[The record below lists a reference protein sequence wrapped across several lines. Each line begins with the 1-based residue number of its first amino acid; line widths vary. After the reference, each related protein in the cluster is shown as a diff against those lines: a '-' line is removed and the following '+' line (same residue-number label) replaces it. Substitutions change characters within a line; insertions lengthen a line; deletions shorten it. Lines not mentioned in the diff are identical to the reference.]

1 MRQTVYLDILILL
14 NSIIN
19 FYILFITGAMS
30 RSRIIRIRLLIGG
43 LLGGA
48 LSATILLPEM
58 NDFLSFLFKALTSA
72 IIVFISFEP
81 QSKRVFLRRYIYYMA
96 VNFIFAG
103 AVLFCCF
110 LFSTPLI
117 YYNNSNFYFDISA
130 PFLIVIATLTYIL
143 ITVTVKRSDQPMHIQ
158 KFYDLEIRKSGETV
172 KCTAFA
178 DTGNAL
184 KDVFTGDPIIVADYG
199 VIDRLLPGAFR
210 SYFVTDDA
218 AENID
223 AVALT
228 EGAEEIRLVPFSSV
242 GGAGF
247 LKAFRCDE
255 IKITGDNK
263 AYSLSHGY
271 IAVYN
276 GELSSGN
283 YGAIINP
290 EIFDVA
296 REVA

>member
-30 RSRIIRIRLLIGG
+30 RSRIIRPRLLIGG
-43 LLGGA
+43 LVGGL
-48 LSATILLPEM
+48 LSATVLLPEM
-58 NDFLSFLFKALTSA
+58 NEVLSLLFKALTSA
-72 IIVFISFEP
+72 GIVYISFEP
-81 QSKRVFLRRYIYYMA
+81 LGKSVFFRRYAYFMA

-110 LFSTPLI
+110 AFDTPLV
-117 YYNNSNFYFDISA
+117 YYNNSHFYFDIGA

-143 ITVTVKRSDQPMHIQ
+143 ITITVKRSEQPVHIQ
-158 KFYDLEIRKSGETV
+158 DYYDLEIYKSGEKV
-172 KCTAFA
+172 QCTAFA
-178 DTGNAL
+178 DTGNSL
-184 KDVFTGDPIIVADYG
+184 KDVFTGDPIVVVDYSA
-199 VIDRLLPGAFR
+199 VDKLLPGTFR
-210 SYFVTDDA
+210 SYFVSGDVADDIDSVA
-218 AENID
+218 AS
-223 AVALT
+223 

-255 IKITGDNK
+255 IRIVGDTK
-263 AYSLSHGY
+263 VYSLSRGY

-283 YGAIINP
+283 YSAIINP